1 MTAGLL
7 VFLVLCVF
15 FYAASG
21 SNATSSESLDVVLH
35 KHAFGALVHHRPL
48 TGALYVAPL
57 PTDLA
62 GIQVA
67 VLRMRSKTLWTKGAN
82 FSNFQIPPRTLS
94 VPYVR
99 RVLLV
104 YQDLGN
110 QSSQYY
116 NITGYSLVSSV
127 VGFMVYDASNFTIN
141 NITKLDLST
150 TGTRISVQFP
160 NLTFE
165 SGTNPKTS
173 CAIFSADGK
182 VSITGRSLNN
192 SCYTRNAGHFSIV
205 TPLQRNENTRK
216 IWVIGT
222 VLGFVLLICGS
233 FLGVVC
239 VKMFKLKKTHEMEK
253 AASEGE
259 HNTKNRVVP
268 LIVKITEQRVATLR
282 IHASE
287 EAALMELLNSM
298 YINTLS
304 TATHSGLL
312 NLLMAADKYE
322 VVSCMQMQY
331 CSHHLSKLSMTCDL
345 AVSYMNLPCSLL
357 HVDALQQL
365 TDLVKQFIVDQFKDI
380 NNSLETVELDF
391 VEKSYELQHFS
402 NACRTLSAPYVRSVL

>member
-1 MTAGLL
+1 MTTELLALL
-7 VFLVLCVF
+7 VFCVSID
-15 FYAASG
+15 AASG

-57 PTDLA
+57 PTNLA

-67 VLRMRSKTLWTKGAN
+67 VLRLRSKTLWRKGAN

-110 QSSQYY
+110 QSSHYY

-141 NITKLDLST
+141 NTTKLDVST

-173 CAIFSADGK
+173 CAIFGAPGI
-182 VSITGRSLNN
+182 VSITSRSLDNV
-192 SCYTRNAGHFSIV
+192 CYTRNAGHFSIV
-205 TPLQRNENTRK
+205 TPVQRNEKTK
-216 IWVIGT
+216 KFWVIGT
-222 VLGFVLLICGS
+222 VLGFILLISGS

-253 AASEGE
+253 AASEGVILDTIWI
-259 HNTKNRVVP
+259 HNSKMP
-268 LIVKITEQRVATLR
+268 CAIVTRTHPNLE
-282 IHASE
+282 
-287 EAALMELLNSM
+287 
-298 YINTLS
+298 NT
-304 TATHSGLL
+304 
-312 NLLMAADKYE
+312 
-322 VVSCMQMQY
+322 
-331 CSHHLSKLSMTCDL
+331 
-345 AVSYMNLPCSLL
+345 
-357 HVDALQQL
+357 
-365 TDLVKQFIVDQFKDI
+365 
-380 NNSLETVELDF
+380 DF
-391 VEKSYELQHFS
+391 
-402 NACRTLSAPYVRSVL
+402 P